1 MTATDNEATEKHLI
15 AISTPQSWQPNC
27 KSRTTPLNNDR
38 NCAKTVKSPKNQVVA
53 CIIEVYHNLI
63 DPFIVF

>member
-1 MTATDNEATEKHLI
+1 MTDNVNEAAEKYLI
-15 AISTPQSWQPNC
+15 VIYTPLSWQPNC
-27 KSRTTPLNNDR
+27 KSRTTALNNDR
-38 NCAKTVKSPKNQVVA
+38 NCAKIVKSPKNYVVA